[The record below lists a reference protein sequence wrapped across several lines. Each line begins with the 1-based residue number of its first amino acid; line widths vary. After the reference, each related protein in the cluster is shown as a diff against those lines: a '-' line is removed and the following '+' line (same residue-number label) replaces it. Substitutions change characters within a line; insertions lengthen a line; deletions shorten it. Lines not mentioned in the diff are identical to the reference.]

1 MSLWTTLD
9 LLRSSSHLFPTVD
22 LKYDPD
28 SATSPII
35 LHLRPHL
42 DLLFSGFQQ
51 RLQRICLKKLGDPH
65 PPVRLGY
72 KGRCLSGPGEGERE
86 GMGEGEGEVLR
97 RVGVSKAFGPT
108 YPGEDLV
115 YPGVWFSFRED
126 GGWEAST
133 SPGAEDKMQEVKRVI
148 VSQKNDSEDEREDV
162 LSEVRECQAMLTE
175 IQEAVIKV
183 RLVFLISS
191 PPSTNYI
198 TPPSHLSHT
207 N

>member
-9 LLRSSSHLFPTVD
+9 LLRSSSHLFPQVD

-28 SATSPII
+28 SGTSPII

-42 DLLFSGFQQ
+42 DLLFSGHQQ

-72 KGRCLSGPGEGERE
+72 KGRSLSGP
-86 GMGEGEGEVLR
+86 GEGEVLR

-126 GGWEAST
+126 GGWEGVNAKAS
-133 SPGAEDKMQEVKRVI
+133 SPQSEDKMQEVKRVI
-148 VSQKNDSEDEREDV
+148 VSQKTDSENEREDV
-162 LSEVRECQAMLTE
+162 LSEVKECQAMLTE

-183 RLVFLISS
+183 RPVFFSS
-191 PPSTNYI
+191 PSPAPLI
-198 TPPSHLSHT
+198 TFHHHRTPNT
-207 N
+207 